1 MIDNVIVLKF
11 GGSVLESED
20 NLRKAAGLVEQ
31 QVRTGAKV
39 VVVVSALRGETDRLL
54 RMAKKIDANI
64 AKPMLDDIL
73 SMGERTSARLFS
85 AALATSGVKG
95 KVIDPDSNLWP
106 IVTDEN
112 YSDANPIYQQTKTL
126 VQEKLEPL
134 ITDGYVPIVCGFVGM
149 TTSGQITTMGRGG
162 SDTTATLIGSCLGA
176 KEVRLVKDVANV
188 YSSDPALV
196 KEPKPIEVLDSA
208 EAQLLSAGGAKFLHS
223 KSLRFQREGTRL
235 RLSSLGSNEI
245 SGTVIDGKIEDDL
258 LVERHQDPIS
268 MITIVG
274 SELSSTG
281 AVGAILEE
289 ARRSK
294 WQLMA
299 FTFDARSMIL
309 YAVDGKLMVEKLH
322 ASIVGGG
329 LAKAITSFEELVM
342 ITVRGSALETSRG
355 LIQRVTQPLADENI
369 NIFGLVTMSSSIKI
383 FLSKEQAERAISRIK
398 TGLVRDDEK
407 S

>member
-1 MIDNVIVLKF
+1 M
-11 GGSVLESED
+11 
-20 NLRKAAGLVEQ
+20 
-31 QVRTGAKV
+31 
-39 VVVVSALRGETDRLL
+39 
-54 RMAKKIDANI
+54 
-64 AKPMLDDIL
+64 
-73 SMGERTSARLFS
+73 
-85 AALATSGVKG
+85 
-95 KVIDPDSNLWP
+95 
-106 IVTDEN
+106 
-112 YSDANPIYQQTKTL
+112 
-126 VQEKLEPL
+126 
-134 ITDGYVPIVCGFVGM
+134 
-149 TTSGQITTMGRGG
+149 
-162 SDTTATLIGSCLGA
+162 
-176 KEVRLVKDVANV
+176 
-188 YSSDPALV
+188 
-196 KEPKPIEVLDSA
+196 
-208 EAQLLSAGGAKFLHS
+208 GGAKFLHS

-235 RLSSLGSNEI
+235 RLSSLGSSEI
-245 SGTVIDGKIEDDL
+245 SGTVIEGKIESEI
-258 LVERHQDPIS
+258 LVERYKDPIS

-289 ARRSK
+289 ARISQ

-342 ITVRGSALETSRG
+342 ITVTGSALETSRG

-369 NIFGLVTMSSSIKI
+369 NIFGLVTMSSSIRI
-383 FLSKEQAERAISRIK
+383 FLSKEQADRAISRIK